1 MITQFNQEFL
11 SQLRRCGLM
20 RLAHPMYETK
30 IRRTLDRFT
39 TRNGAQYR
47 LTGLSPYTL
56 MNREM
61 NAEIR
66 LREFAPVV
74 IEELTANGQGF
85 TFEEYVIHLS
95 SFMEN
100 GSREIIN
107 QLHTANR
114 LIPELL
120 NVYAV
125 EDPEQGKFFA
135 RNTVNTDYDANG
147 REHLCTMDPY
157 DFERLIADYF
167 VRRGFVHAEVIGR
180 SGDRGVDVLA
190 TNIHGE
196 YELIQ
201 CKRYRQGNNIGSTP
215 IQRVHSYMRT
225 RNASRAWVITT
236 SDFTPEGRDEAR
248 ITNVTIMNGH
258 DLLQSLEIYYPGR
271 FCL

>member
-1 MITQFNQEFL
+1 M
-11 SQLRRCGLM
+11 RCSSTS
-20 RLAHPMYETK
+20 RA
-30 IRRTLDRFT
+30 RSRW
-39 TRNGAQYR
+39 
-47 LTGLSPYTL
+47 
-56 MNREM
+56 
-61 NAEIR
+61 
-66 LREFAPVV
+66 REFAPVV

-135 RNTVNTDYDANG
+135 RNTVNTDYDTNG

-190 TNIHGE
+190 TNIRGDTGH
-196 YELIQ
+196 
-201 CKRYRQGNNIGSTP
+201 ST
-215 IQRVHSYMRT
+215 
-225 RNASRAWVITT
+225 
-236 SDFTPEGRDEAR
+236 
-248 ITNVTIMNGH
+248 
-258 DLLQSLEIYYPGR
+258 GR
-271 FCL
+271 FLQIRICGNRSKRDPGENQ

>member
-1 MITQFNQEFL
+1 
-11 SQLRRCGLM
+11 
-20 RLAHPMYETK
+20 
-30 IRRTLDRFT
+30 
-39 TRNGAQYR
+39 
-47 LTGLSPYTL
+47 

-135 RNTVNTDYDANG
+135 RNTVNTDYDTNG

-167 VRRGFVHAEVIGR
+167 VRRGLYMQKSLGVLGIEVLM
-180 SGDRGVDVLA
+180 SL
-190 TNIHGE
+190 
-196 YELIQ
+196 L
-201 CKRYRQGNNIGSTP
+201 P
-215 IQRVHSYMRT
+215 I
-225 RNASRAWVITT
+225 
-236 SDFTPEGRDEAR
+236 FTE
-248 ITNVTIMNGH
+248 NMN
-258 DLLQSLEIYYPGR
+258 
-271 FCL
+271 